1 MELEPQRGD
10 GGDRILRLFAAMQ
23 LAPLAACQR
32 TTSKYGAG
40 SVTHV
45 PGTSVT
51 HVPVQTSQGNGGGNG
66 KRGQG
71 ETGNGVRVQII
82 DKINDALIRSGS
94 NTSKRYKVSF
104 PALLTLWPT
113 PSSLTQNQV
122 TKSRPPKKQSLRP
135 SQATRFSLT
144 SPGSPPH
151 PKPAPPSA
159 RLPSIEI
166 GFCDEVLHIR
176 AGRVIRG

>member
-1 MELEPQRGD
+1 
-10 GGDRILRLFAAMQ
+10 MQ
-23 LAPLAACQR
+23 CSWSSHWLAKRSGQKDSHEALIP
-32 TTSKYGAG
+32 
-40 SVTHV
+40 H
-45 PGTSVT
+45 
-51 HVPVQTSQGNGGGNG
+51 HW
-66 KRGQG
+66 KRGQARSHG
-71 ETGNGVRVQII
+71 GNGVRVQII
-82 DKINDALIRSGS
+82 DKINDVLIRSGS

-122 TKSRPPKKQSLRP
+122 TKSRPAKKQSQRRTQPAQP